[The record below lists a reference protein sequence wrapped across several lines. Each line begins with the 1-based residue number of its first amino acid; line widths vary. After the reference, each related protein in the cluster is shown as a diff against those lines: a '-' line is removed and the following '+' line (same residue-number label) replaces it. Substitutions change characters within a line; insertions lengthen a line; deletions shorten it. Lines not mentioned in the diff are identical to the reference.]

1 MIVSCFVIFGPVLSR
16 LESFYG
22 LSFPFPIAIFV
33 ILAGLAAFYDLST
46 VRRIHLATVLAFGG
60 VVFVGAV
67 GAGLIATGAAD
78 ALIDALR

>member
-33 ILAGLAAFYDLST
+33 MLAGLAAYDLST